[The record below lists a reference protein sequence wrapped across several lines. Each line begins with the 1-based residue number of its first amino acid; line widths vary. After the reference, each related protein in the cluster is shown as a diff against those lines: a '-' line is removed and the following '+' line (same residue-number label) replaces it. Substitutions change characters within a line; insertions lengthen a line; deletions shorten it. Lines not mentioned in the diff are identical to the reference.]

1 MEGMDGD
8 NKSGISEKKSILD
21 TKSENVGE
29 EMDSPSNSDEKEME
43 ELKETVIEQK
53 NDLEENMRKQGNQ
66 SQLVTIEPR

>member
-1 MEGMDGD
+1 MD
-8 NKSGISEKKSILD
+8 L
-21 TKSENVGE
+21 
-29 EMDSPSNSDEKEME
+29 PSNPDEKEME